1 MTRQIYLH
9 RLKEALE
16 GLPREEQE
24 SAMRYCEEYFDEAGE
39 DQFDQA
45 VRDLGSPE
53 AFAKGIRSSYNRR
66 INADQQDAKKWPWP
80 QILCLALVASPIWV
94 PLAIVI
100 VILLIIFGF
109 LLFLPFMVILLLLF
123 LFFGLAGSLL
133 VSAVRMIFVSW
144 ASAGLALGGMLI
156 CAALFLV
163 CLCGLIAL
171 VKKVWPWAREKAQEG
186 VEWIRER
193 RNQA

>member
-1 MTRQIYLH
+1 M
-9 RLKEALE
+9 
-16 GLPREEQE
+16 
-24 SAMRYCEEYFDEAGE
+24 
-39 DQFDQA
+39 A
-45 VRDLGSPE
+45 VAADPVPGTGCQSDLG
-53 AFAKGIRSSYNRR
+53 AAGDRDCHFTDHFR
-66 INADQQDAKKWPWP
+66 IPSDFYRLW
-80 QILCLALVASPIWV
+80 L
-94 PLAIVI
+94 
-100 VILLIIFGF
+100 
-109 LLFLPFMVILLLLF
+109 ILLLLF
-123 LFFGLAGSLL
+123 LFFGMAGSLL